1 MALSFGENLGVLGNI
16 KLTDVKLVAGAFRTI
31 ASGSDTGSITV
42 QRVEDGQII
51 YIQSEDRLIKA
62 TKSGASV
69 NWSDFSFPSSGS
81 TGNFETITVGGGTFT
96 SASLA
101 SSGVS
106 SFGALADVPS
116 GIVSASVLSSPS
128 QGTIRL
134 ATNGNNTDVD
144 SGLQSG
150 DTPTF
155 AGLVIQGN
163 VSARGDII
171 AENYILKSSV
181 TEVTTSFSSGS
192 TIFGDTFNDTHQFTG
207 SLFSSGSVTAPSFS
221 GIFIGALSSSAQI
234 STDISGSF
242 TSVSSSLDTRLTNAT
257 ASIAGLKADSGS
269 FDTRLTNATASI
281 QGLKTD
287 SGSFSLRNTV
297 LEATSSALIN
307 NFSQVQSLGK
317 TDSVEFSTL
326 NITHVTASGNVSGS
340 STSTGSFGRIEVG
353 ANTLSIGGTEIGKV
367 VADNLTD
374 LDQTVNTTSSP
385 TFAGITLTGNIQ
397 TSGDIVAQR
406 YIVSSSVSHIT
417 SSFSS
422 GSTIFGD
429 TLDDSHKFTGSLN
442 VTGSVSAIEFSGIF
456 NGALSSSTQI
466 ASDISG
472 SFTAAS
478 SSFDTRI
485 TNATSSI
492 LGLKTDSGSFSTRIT
507 NATSSIAGLK
517 VDSGSFDT
525 RITNATSSIAG
536 LKTDSGSFSTRAT
549 TLETTMV
556 SEQANIDTLQSRV
569 GQSLNTS
576 DSPTFSSM
584 TLTGDLI
591 AQNYIVSSSVT
602 HMTQSFSSGST
613 IFGDTLNDTHLF
625 TGSLNVT
632 GSITASGFTGDGSGL
647 TNVFENTAASQ
658 SISSRLTNSTSSI
671 AGLKVDSGS
680 FSTRVTTLEN
690 TPGGIFQPTGSVRST
705 TNNLQVTGSF
715 TATNTGSFGVL
726 KQNNQIVAS
735 PTIFNVNQTNA
746 LEVDGNGDV
755 QFINSNFSE
764 SKFLVDADF
773 ELDENGDFQ
782 QKIKL
787 GDYFGTS

>member
-101 SSGVS
+101 SGGVS
-106 SFGALADVPS
+106 SFGALSDVPS

-144 SGLQSG
+144 SGLQTG

-163 VSARGDII
+163 VSASGDII

-207 SLFSSGSVTAPSFS
+207 SLFSSGSVTALSFS

-257 ASIAGLKADSGS
+257 ASIAGLK
-269 FDTRLTNATASI
+269 T
-281 QGLKTD
+281 
-287 SGSFSLRNTV
+287 
-297 LEATSSALIN
+297 
-307 NFSQVQSLGK
+307 
-317 TDSVEFSTL
+317 
-326 NITHVTASGNVSGS
+326 
-340 STSTGSFGRIEVG
+340 
-353 ANTLSIGGTEIGKV
+353 
-367 VADNLTD
+367 
-374 LDQTVNTTSSP
+374 
-385 TFAGITLTGNIQ
+385 
-397 TSGDIVAQR
+397 
-406 YIVSSSVSHIT
+406 
-417 SSFSS
+417 
-422 GSTIFGD
+422 
-429 TLDDSHKFTGSLN
+429 
-442 VTGSVSAIEFSGIF
+442 
-456 NGALSSSTQI
+456 
-466 ASDISG
+466 
-472 SFTAAS
+472 
-478 SSFDTRI
+478 
-485 TNATSSI
+485 
-492 LGLKTDSGSFSTRIT
+492 
-507 NATSSIAGLK
+507 
-517 VDSGSFDT
+517 DSGSFDT

-591 AQNYIVSSSVT
+591 AQNFIVSSSVT

-715 TATNTGSFGVL
+715 TVTNTGSFGVL

-755 QFINSNFSE
+755 QFVNSNFSE

>member
-62 TKSGASV
+62 SKSGATV
-69 NWSDFSFPSSGS
+69 NWSNFSFPSSGS

-101 SSGVS
+101 SGGVS
-106 SFGALADVPS
+106 SFNDLTGIPS
-116 GIVSASVLSSPS
+116 GIVSASVLTSPS

-144 SGLQSG
+144 SGLQSD

-163 VSARGDII
+163 VSASGDII

-221 GIFIGALSSSAQI
+221 GIFVGALSSSAQI

-257 ASIAGLKADSGS
+257 ASIAGLKTDSGS

-442 VTGSVSAIEFSGIF
+442 VTGSVSAVEFSGIF

-507 NATSSIAGLK
+507 NATSSIAGLVIDSGSFSTRITNATSSIAGLK
-517 VDSGSFDT
+517 VDSGSLST

-536 LKTDSGSFSTRAT
+536 LKTDSGSFSTR
-549 TLETTMV
+549 
-556 SEQANIDTLQSRV
+556 
-569 GQSLNTS
+569 
-576 DSPTFSSM
+576 
-584 TLTGDLI
+584 
-591 AQNYIVSSSVT
+591 
-602 HMTQSFSSGST
+602 
-613 IFGDTLNDTHLF
+613 
-625 TGSLNVT
+625 
-632 GSITASGFTGDGSGL
+632 ITNA
-647 TNVFENTAASQ
+647 
-658 SISSRLTNSTSSI
+658 TSSI

-680 FSTRVTTLEN
+680 FSTRITNATSSIAGLKVDSGSFDTRITNATSSIAGLVTRVTTLEN
-690 TPGGIFQPTGSVRST
+690 TPGGIFQPTSSIQST
-705 TNNLQVTGSF
+705 TNNLQVTGSI
-715 TATNTGSFGVL
+715 TVTNTGSFGL
-726 KQNNQIVAS
+726 LLQNSEIVAS
-735 PTIFNVNQTNA
+735 PSIYNTNQTSA
-746 LEVDGNGDV
+746 LEFDGNGDI
-755 QFINSNFSE
+755 QFVDSNFTA

-773 ELDENGDFQ
+773 ELDSDGNFQ

-787 GDYFGTS
+787 GDYFGS

>member
-16 KLTDVKLVAGAFRTI
+16 KITDVKLVAGAFRTI

-42 QRVEDGQII
+42 QRVEDGQIV

-62 TKSGASV
+62 SKSGATV

-101 SSGVS
+101 SGGVS
-106 SFGALADVPS
+106 SFGALSDVPS

-163 VSARGDII
+163 VSASGDII

-221 GIFIGALSSSAQI
+221 GTFIGALSSSAQI

-257 ASIAGLKADSGS
+257 ASIAGLKVDSGS

-287 SGSFSLRNTV
+287 SGSFSLRSTV

-326 NITHVTASGNVSGS
+326 NLTHVTASGNVSGS

-367 VADNLTD
+367 VADNLKD
-374 LDQTVNTTSSP
+374 LNQEVNTTSSP

-397 TSGDIVAQR
+397 TSGDIIAER

-429 TLDDSHKFTGSLN
+429 TLDDTHKFTGSLN
-442 VTGSVSAIEFSGIF
+442 VTGSVSALEFSGIF

-466 ASDISG
+466 AVDISG

-478 SSFDTRI
+478 S
-485 TNATSSI
+485 
-492 LGLKTDSGSFSTRIT
+492 
-507 NATSSIAGLK
+507 
-517 VDSGSFDT
+517 SFDT

-536 LKTDSGSFSTRAT
+536 LKTDSGSFSTRTT

-556 SEQANIDTLQSRV
+556 SEQTNIDTLESKV

-632 GSITASGFTGDGSGL
+632 GSVTASGFTGDGSGL

-715 TATNTGSFGVL
+715 TVTNTGSFGVL

-735 PTIFNVNQTNA
+735 PTIFNVNQTSA

-755 QFINSNFSE
+755 QFVNENFSG

-773 ELDENGDFQ
+773 ELDDNGDFQ

>member
-101 SSGVS
+101 SGGVS
-106 SFGALADVPS
+106 SFGALSDVPS

-163 VSARGDII
+163 VSASGDII

-257 ASIAGLKADSGS
+257 ASIAGLKTDSGS
-269 FDTRLTNATASI
+269 FDTRL
-281 QGLKTD
+281 
-287 SGSFSLRNTV
+287 
-297 LEATSSALIN
+297 
-307 NFSQVQSLGK
+307 
-317 TDSVEFSTL
+317 
-326 NITHVTASGNVSGS
+326 
-340 STSTGSFGRIEVG
+340 
-353 ANTLSIGGTEIGKV
+353 
-367 VADNLTD
+367 
-374 LDQTVNTTSSP
+374 
-385 TFAGITLTGNIQ
+385 
-397 TSGDIVAQR
+397 
-406 YIVSSSVSHIT
+406 
-417 SSFSS
+417 
-422 GSTIFGD
+422 
-429 TLDDSHKFTGSLN
+429 
-442 VTGSVSAIEFSGIF
+442 
-456 NGALSSSTQI
+456 
-466 ASDISG
+466 
-472 SFTAAS
+472 
-478 SSFDTRI
+478 
-485 TNATSSI
+485 
-492 LGLKTDSGSFSTRIT
+492 T

-591 AQNYIVSSSVT
+591 AQNFIVSSSVT

-715 TATNTGSFGVL
+715 TVTNTGSFGVL

-746 LEVDGNGDV
+746 LEVDGNGDI
-755 QFINSNFSE
+755 QFVNSNFSE